1 MSGINYRHDIMDK
14 HGTLLEPHLSGQA
27 GVWGGWH
34 KITVNPGSTTY
45 PSTTTP
51 FGRRIFCNS
60 NGGVGT
66 SPALRKF
73 VILCCPTNSLPSLWL
88 MIS

>member
-14 HGTLLEPHLSGQA
+14 HATLLEPHLPGQA

-45 PSTTTP
+45 PATTTP
-51 FGRRIFCNS
+51 FGRRIFLQLKRWRGNVTCLAKICHPS
-60 NGGVGT
+60 LL
-66 SPALRKF
+66 PYKFAALRF
-73 VILCCPTNSLPSLWL
+73 G
-88 MIS
+88 